1 MSIKKL
7 QGSNVTYF
15 TLEDF
20 SVRGGFNIIAGP
32 DINKLFSA
40 CKYAQSNNIR
50 KAAARFEVLRS
61 QMVNKP
67 GIDMEIAKVPV
78 RGWKILGLQNT
89 VGKPHLFHVSGVCEV
104 DLKYFDHKD
113 KKWKYELKDF
123 HAQYNVEEHTGVI
136 VFFDRSSSGGDGS
149 RQMTFCDLLQDTY
162 D

>member
-7 QGSNVTYF
+7 HGSSVTNF

-20 SVRGGFNIIAGP
+20 SARGGYNIITGP
-32 DINKLFSA
+32 DIDVLFDA
-40 CKYAQSNNIR
+40 CKYVQSDDIR
-50 KAAARFEVLRS
+50 KAATRFEVLQS
-61 QMVNKP
+61 EKVNEP
-67 GIDMEIAKVPV
+67 GINLRLGAVPT
-78 RGWKILGLQNT
+78 RRWKILGLQNT

-104 DLKYFDHKD
+104 DLKYRDHKD
-113 KKWKYELKDF
+113 KKWKYEAKVF

-149 RQMTFCDLLQDTY
+149 RQMTFCDLSQDTY

>member
-7 QGSNVTYF
+7 HGSSVTNF

-20 SVRGGFNIIAGP
+20 SVRGGYNIIAGP

-78 RGWKILGLQNT
+78 RGWRILGLQNT
-89 VGKPHLFHVSGVCEV
+89 VEKPHLFHVSGVCEV
-104 DLKYFDHKD
+104 DLRYRGHKGQ
-113 KKWKYELKDF
+113 KREYEFKDF
-123 HAQYNVEEHTGVI
+123 HAQYNVEDHTGVI
-136 VFFDRSSSGGDGS
+136 VFFDRSSSEEDGS
-149 RQMTFCDLLQDTY
+149 RRMTFCDLSQDTY

>member
-32 DINKLFSA
+32 NINKLFSA
-40 CKYAQSNNIR
+40 CKFAQSDDIR
-50 KAAARFEVLRS
+50 KAATRFEVLQS
-61 QMVNKP
+61 EKVNEP
-67 GIDMEIAKVPV
+67 GINLRLGAVPT
-78 RGWKILGLQNT
+78 RRWKILGLQNT
-89 VGKPHLFHVSGVCEV
+89 VGKPHLFHVSSVCEV
-104 DLKYFDHKD
+104 DLKYSDHKD

-149 RQMTFCDLLQDTY
+149 RQMTFCDLSQDTY

>member
-32 DINKLFSA
+32 NINKLFSA
-40 CKYAQSNNIR
+40 CKFAQSDDIR
-50 KAAARFEVLRS
+50 KAATRFEVLQS
-61 QMVNKP
+61 EKVNEP
-67 GIDMEIAKVPV
+67 GINLRLGAVP
-78 RGWKILGLQNT
+78 T

-104 DLKYFDHKD
+104 DLKYSDHKD

-149 RQMTFCDLLQDTY
+149 RQMTFCDLSQDTY